1 MGRVARTR
9 ETWTVPQPH
18 RASAALLL
26 AAAIAL
32 AACAPSPATDPA
44 TSGSLAPAAT
54 VAGERTAAPSAAP
67 TAEPV
72 ERFPT
77 IAIVD
82 TIQAPSTD
90 PGRRIVA
97 ILVRGDLPKA
107 AVEPWS
113 HGVTF
118 ALMSERVDGDCS
130 GQSLLPAL
138 LDPLHPD
145 ALAPGLGLTEAA
157 SGTRTPV
164 TPWVETDTS
173 IRVRPTWT
181 GTWSTLGTSDV
192 TLDGWLTLELPATW
206 GDAFCAQDL
215 FGTVAVQSGQ
225 RTATA
230 ELARLRVD
238 SRDALDGSVDN
249 GAWGLAVFRAMT
261 DARDH
266 LGLADS
272 LPRPAAKDAE
282 LWRTALTTLADDYA
296 GLAAEAS
303 RTAPPAG
310 VCYRDL
316 QGARQALFEAV
327 DGTAATS
334 SGAFGGDLELGP
346 WRRLAGDKRMV
357 TLMDRLQDDWAPVTP
372 LRSAPSDNAK
382 LKHIEA
388 VGRRFGELGFG
399 TIELAVLDLVAAIRA
414 TPRAC
419 R

>member
-1 MGRVARTR
+1 MLH
-9 ETWTVPQPH
+9 PC
-18 RASAALLL
+18 RASAALTL
-26 AAAIAL
+26 AAVVAL
-32 AACAPSPATDPA
+32 AGCAPSPAMDPA
-44 TSGSLAPAAT
+44 TSASQAPAAT
-54 VAGERTAAPSAAP
+54 LAGERTSAPSAAP

-82 TIQAPSTD
+82 IVQAPSTD

-107 AVEPWS
+107 VFEPWS

-118 ALMSERVDGDCS
+118 ALLTERIDGDC
-130 GQSLLPAL
+130 GGESLLPAL

-145 ALAPGLGLTEAA
+145 AVAPGLGLTETA
-157 SGTRTPV
+157 SGTRAPV
-164 TPWVETDTS
+164 TPRVETDTS
-173 IRVRPTWT
+173 IRLLPTWT
-181 GTWSTLGTSDV
+181 GAWSALGTRDV

-215 FGTVAVQSGQ
+215 FGTVTVQSGR

-230 ELARLRVD
+230 ELGRLRVD
-238 SRDALDGSVDN
+238 SRDNLDGSVDN

-282 LWRTALTTLADDYA
+282 LWRTALTTMVDDYA

-303 RTAPPAG
+303 RSAPPAG

-316 QGARQALFEAV
+316 HGARQALFHAV
-327 DGTAATS
+327 ELTAATS
-334 SGAFGGDLELGP
+334 SGAFGGDLELGA

-357 TLMDRLQDDWAPVTP
+357 KLMDRLWDDWAPVTP
-372 LRSAPSDNAK
+372 LRSAPSDTAK

-388 VGRRFGELGFG
+388 VGRRFDELGFG
-399 TIELAVLDLVAAIRA
+399 TIERAVLDLVVAVRE
-414 TPRAC
+414 TPRGC